1 MSQEPQKSDAPDY
14 SKTLFL
20 PQTEFP
26 MRAGLPQREPEILKY
41 WNEIDLYGKLR
52 ESAEGRA
59 KFVLHDGPPYANG
72 NIHIGHALN
81 KILKDVVTK
90 SQQMLGFDSNYV
102 PGWDCHGLPI
112 EWKIEEENYRS
123 KGKPKPDFRDSTA
136 MVAFRKECRAY
147 ATHWLNVQ
155 REEFKRLGIIGDWDH
170 PYATMDYAAEAQIA
184 RELMKFAANG
194 TLYRG
199 SKPVMWSVV
208 EKTALAEAEVEYEDY
223 TSDMVWV
230 KFPVTSPAHGVLAE
244 AAVVIWTT
252 TPWTLPG
259 NRAISFSPKIAYGL
273 YKVTDAPADNWA
285 KTGDLLILADALA
298 EEVFKQ
304 ARVTAFEK
312 VRDLPG
318 DTLDAVECAHPL
330 KGFGGGYEFTVPLL
344 PGDHVTDDTGT
355 GFVHTAPGHGREDF
369 DVWTANARDLDA
381 RGINTAIPYTVDE
394 NGAYTDHAPGF
405 TGKRVINDKGEKGDA
420 NDAVI
425 KALVEAGKLLARGRL
440 KHQYPHSWRSKK
452 PVIFRNTPQWF
463 IAMDKDIAV
472 DGKTTHGDTLRARAL
487 HAISVTQWVP
497 PSGQNRINGMIAG
510 RPDWVISRQRA
521 WGVPIAV
528 FVRDNGDGSAEIL
541 QDEIVNQ
548 RIVEAFM
555 EEGADAWYMD
565 GARERFLGE
574 RSAEDWNKVDDIL
587 DVWFDSGSTHAFVL
601 EDRQNFPNLGNIVR
615 KVDGGDDTV
624 MYLEGSDQHR
634 GWFHSSLLE
643 SSGTRGRAPYDVV
656 LTHGFTLD
664 ENGRKMSKSLGNTVE
679 PQKVMKDSGADIL
692 RLWVC
697 ATDYADDQRIGPEI
711 LKNTIETYRKLR
723 NSIRWMLGTL
733 HHFDP
738 SDSVAHADMPELE
751 RLMLHEL
758 AKRATI
764 VRNAYAEFDYKTV
777 VATLAAF
784 MNTELSAFYF
794 DIRKDTLYCDPPS
807 STARKAALTA
817 IDIICD
823 AILRWLA
830 PVLSFTCEEAWRMY
844 RPNAEASVHLTLFP
858 EGFDQFRDERLA
870 AKWETIRNV
879 RRVVTG
885 ALELERAAKNIGS
898 SLEASP
904 LVYVSDKNV
913 FATLFDVD
921 MAEVCITSNAM
932 VTNDDAPAGAFTL
945 ADVPNVAVV
954 VEKAIGTKC
963 ARSWKILPTV
973 GEDPEYPDVSPRD
986 AQALRE
992 WKALAAGE
1000 KPAVAVEE
1008 AAKPV
1013 AVVEQPAVEPEQQ
1026 AEQAPKHGPSEEVTA
1041 DETVKKVVPALV
1053 EAPAAPTAAKAKK
1066 APAAKKPLAKK
1077 PVEAKTEAVT
1087 AEAKKTVAKKA
1098 KTRKTTAKKTTAKKA
1113 NAKKAA
1119 AKKAAT
1125 KKAKAKTTKAG
1136 KAKAGKAAKSKPA
1149 FSAKKGAGKAAKKA
1163 GKKIAKKAAGKPPA
1177 AKAKKKKKKAR

>member
-1 MSQEPQKSDAPDY
+1 MSEKPQKSDAADY
-14 SKTLFL
+14 SKTLYL

-41 WNEIDLYGKLR
+41 WSDIDLYGKLR
-52 ESAEGRA
+52 GTAQGRP

-90 SQQMLGFDSNYV
+90 SQQMLGHDSNYV

-112 EWKIEEENYRS
+112 EWKIEEENYRK
-123 KGKPKPDFRDSTA
+123 KGKTKPDFRDSAA

-147 ATHWLNVQ
+147 AEHWLNVQ
-155 REEFKRLGIIGDWDH
+155 REEFKRLGVIGDWDH
-170 PYATMDYAAEAQIA
+170 PYATMTYPAEAQIA

-223 TSDMVWV
+223 QSDTVWV
-230 KFPVTSPAHGVLAE
+230 KFPVTSPAHGALAG
-244 AAVVIWTT
+244 ASVVIWTT

-273 YKVTDAPADNWA
+273 YEVTDAPADNWA
-285 KTGDLLILADALA
+285 RTGDKLILADALA
-298 EEVFKQ
+298 EGVFKQ
-304 ARVTAFEK
+304 ARVTSYNRL
-312 VRDLPG
+312 RDIPG
-318 DTLDAVECAHPL
+318 DTLDAVECAHPFRGL
-330 KGFGGGYEFTVPLL
+330 AGGYNFVVPLL

-369 DVWTANARDLDA
+369 DVWMAHGRELEG
-381 RGINTAIPYTVDE
+381 RGIATTIPYTVDE
-394 NGAYTDHAPGF
+394 NGALTDHAPGF

-420 NDAVI
+420 NEAVI
-425 KALVEAGKLLARGRL
+425 KALTEAGMLLARGRL

-463 IAMDKDIAV
+463 IAMDKDIAD
-472 DGKTTHGDTLRARAL
+472 DGQAKSGDTLRARAL
-487 HAISVTQWVP
+487 RAISVTQWVP
-497 PSGQNRINGMIAG
+497 AAGQNRINGMIAN

-528 FVRDNGDGSAEIL
+528 FVREKGDGSAEIL
-541 QDEIVNQ
+541 QDETVNT
-548 RIVEAFM
+548 RIADAF
-555 EEGADAWYMD
+555 EKEGADAWYAD
-565 GARERFLGE
+565 GARERFLGS
-574 RSAEDWNKVDDIL
+574 RANEDWKKVDDIC

-601 EDRQNFPNLGNIVR
+601 EDPVHFPGLAGIKR
-615 KVDGGDDTV
+615 KVDGGQDTV

-643 SSGTRGRAPYDVV
+643 SCGTRGRAPYDVV

-679 PQKVMKDSGADIL
+679 PQKVIKDSGADIL

-733 HHFDP
+733 HHYKR
-738 SDSVAHADMPELE
+738 SEAVAFADMPELE
-751 RLMLHEL
+751 RLMLHQLSEQ
-758 AKRATI
+758 AEVIR
-764 VRNAYAEFDYKTV
+764 RAYAAFDYKTV
-777 VATLAAF
+777 IASLAAF

-807 STARKAALTA
+807 SVARKAALTA
-817 IDIICD
+817 IDLICD
-823 AILRWLA
+823 AILKWLA
-830 PVLSFTCEEAWRMY
+830 PVLSFTTDEAWRMY
-844 RPNAEASVHLTLFP
+844 RPDAAPSVHLTLFP
-858 EGFDQFRDERLA
+858 ETMDGYRDEALA
-870 AKWETIRNV
+870 AKWETIRNI

-885 ALELERAAKNIGS
+885 ALELARAAKTIGS

-904 LVYVSDKNV
+904 IIYVADR
-913 FATLFDVD
+913 ALLGTLFDTD
-921 MAEVCITSNAM
+921 LAEICITSNYE
-932 VTNDDAPAGAFTL
+932 VREGEAPAEAFRL
-945 ADVPNVAVV
+945 DAVPGVAVI
-954 VEKAIGTKC
+954 VEKAVGRKC
-963 ARSWKILPTV
+963 ARSWEILESV
-973 GEDPEYPDVSPRD
+973 GEDAEYPDVSPRD

-992 WKALAAGE
+992 WKALG
-1000 KPAVAVEE
+1000 VSV
-1008 AAKPV
+1008 
-1013 AVVEQPAVEPEQQ
+1013 
-1026 AEQAPKHGPSEEVTA
+1026 
-1041 DETVKKVVPALV
+1041 
-1053 EAPAAPTAAKAKK
+1053 
-1066 APAAKKPLAKK
+1066 
-1077 PVEAKTEAVT
+1077 
-1087 AEAKKTVAKKA
+1087 
-1098 KTRKTTAKKTTAKKA
+1098 
-1113 NAKKAA
+1113 
-1119 AKKAAT
+1119 
-1125 KKAKAKTTKAG
+1125 
-1136 KAKAGKAAKSKPA
+1136 
-1149 FSAKKGAGKAAKKA
+1149 
-1163 GKKIAKKAAGKPPA
+1163 
-1177 AKAKKKKKKAR
+1177 